1 MTRDERFER
10 LLIAVAEPCD
20 ERKLVTGK
28 RA

>member
-1 MTRDERFER
+1 MTRDELFER
-10 LLIAVAEPCD
+10 PLIAVAESCD